1 MPKEKIAYQNKD
13 IISKIFAERIRNK
26 SLRVYGLDV
35 PDIVRALP
43 TNLPAIEANELR
55 MDNLFL
61 LADGSLAIIDYES
74 VYREENKIKYLG
86 YESRVIERYYKENRK
101 FPRLR
106 IIIIYTADVTRR
118 QTESMLDTGNLQLNI
133 MEAFLSELP
142 SDKIKKILREKIKHG
157 IALTEEEMMEFII
170 LPLSYKGREAQRT
183 EIKKSVNLVTY
194 IQNKETLIFLLSGLL
209 VFTDKV
215 IDEETAAHIRRRISM
230 TKVGMILEEERI
242 HDIKAATKAVRRK
255 AAKETKAATKA
266 TARETA
272 ERMLMNGKLTVKE
285 IAGCIPGMTVSEV
298 EKIQQEM
305 GKTPSSLD

>member
-1 MPKEKIAYQNKD
+1 
-13 IISKIFAERIRNK
+13 
-26 SLRVYGLDV
+26 
-35 PDIVRALP
+35 
-43 TNLPAIEANELR
+43 
-55 MDNLFL
+55 
-61 LADGSLAIIDYES
+61 
-74 VYREENKIKYLG
+74 
-86 YESRVIERYYKENRK
+86 
-101 FPRLR
+101 
-106 IIIIYTADVTRR
+106 
-118 QTESMLDTGNLQLNI
+118 
-133 MEAFLSELP
+133 
-142 SDKIKKILREKIKHG
+142 
-157 IALTEEEMMEFII
+157 MEFII
-170 LPLSYKGREAQRT
+170 LPLSCKGREAQRN
-183 EIKKSVNLVTY
+183 EIKKSIDLAIS
-194 IQNKETLIFLLSGLL
+194 IQDKETVIFLLSGLL